1 MIPKNL
7 HEQVFANSILK
18 GILEQIED
26 PKEKE
31 KTVKAIEG
39 LLDQMQ
45 GKFNG
50 LSAAYEEI
58 AKKQGKE

>member
-7 HEQVFANSILK
+7 HEQVFENAILK
-18 GILEQIED
+18 GILEQIEN

-31 KTVKAIEG
+31 KTIKAIQG

-50 LSAAYEEI
+50 LSSAYEEI

>member
-7 HEQVFANSILK
+7 HEQVFANAILK

-31 KTVKAIEG
+31 KTLKAIEG

-45 GKFNG
+45 GKFDG
-50 LSAAYEEI
+50 LSRAYEEI

>member
-7 HEQVFANSILK
+7 HEQVFANTILK

-45 GKFNG
+45 GKFDG
-50 LSAAYEEI
+50 LARAFEEI

>member
-1 MIPKNL
+1 MNAKNL
-7 HEQVFANSILK
+7 HEQVLSNNILK
-18 GILEQIED
+18 GILEQIQD